1 MNLPKAWV
9 DAPIITALS
18 DAPIDNNLGQNDKFR
33 LTRSMGPV
41 LDILRHYK
49 TQTPLSVAIYGT
61 WGSGKSTAMHWLRE
75 GLEAWN
81 QHVDDN
87 NIQITDKNKTWPH
100 VLSVNF
106 YPWKYTCKEDV
117 WRGLIVEIILAC
129 IKHREKDSKTVGEVV
144 SKFSGFLG
152 SKLITALSALKLKG
166 SLYGV
171 DGTIDVKQLVKVF
184 ENEDINPET
193 AYLNEFE
200 TTLEEWVK
208 DIITPTTNEG
218 ETERHYR
225 LVVFIDDLDRCMP
238 DVALQVL
245 EALKLYLNIPGLI
258 FVLGLDK
265 TVVEQLVTKH
275 YRELGVAEDKS
286 KHYLAKMFQVEVDL
300 EPQDSLVGE
309 YVKNLISDEEWEN
322 LGIKKDSQTK
332 KVFLS
337 AIQELGEHSP
347 RETKRLVNSTLMLA
361 RGAQMVMQD
370 GYHTDTELTA
380 QEAIQVHLIEEVLR
394 RCHPQETHNWMRRLH
409 GQEFFTDWAQE
420 EKRQNLEI
428 SERDNL
434 FSNLYKDP
442 LLQTLVEMDSFPS
455 LGKLQAL
462 PKKTPIAE
470 TRLTLQGEIERQ
482 ARMSWE
488 EITDNDFKAI
498 KTLRFFWCSYE
509 DWSLLS
515 KCKHLQRLLLIHTN
529 FSDIAQLQHLNSLK
543 DLSIYDSDITTGE
556 PLLHLSALKKL
567 DLRLTQ
573 ITDYGFIDDMTNLTM
588 LILSDHK
595 SLDLAKLKNLQLLEH
610 LSLNKSE
617 RENLN
622 GLTALKGLKKLS
634 SLFLHRA
641 HVKNYDALAELKNL
655 QTLSLMGSN
664 IQNLSPLFKCKKLK
678 ELTLPSKFEGKDQT
692 IELKK
697 ALPDLFLKTTS
708 TLE

>member
-9 DAPIITALS
+9 EAPIVTALS

-61 WGSGKSTAMHWLRE
+61 WGSGKSTALHWLRE

-87 NIQITDKNKTWPH
+87 KIQITDKNKTWPH

-117 WRGLIVEIILAC
+117 WRGLIVEIILFC
-129 IKHREKDSKTVGEVV
+129 IERRNKDSKTVDEVV

-152 SKLITALSALKLKG
+152 SKLITALSALKLKR
-166 SLYGV
+166 SFFGV
-171 DGTIDVKQLVKVF
+171 EATIDGKQLVKVF
-184 ENEDINPET
+184 ENQDINPET

-200 TTLEEWVK
+200 TTFKEWVK
-208 DIITPTTNEG
+208 DILTPTTNEG
-218 ETERHYR
+218 EAERHYR

-275 YRELGVAEDKS
+275 YKELGVAEDKS

-322 LGIKKDSQTK
+322 LGIKKTSLAK

-370 GYHTDTELTA
+370 SCNPDKEFTT
-380 QEAIQVHLIEEVLR
+380 QEAIQIHLIEEVLR
-394 RCHPQETHNWMRRLH
+394 RRHPPETYNWMRRSH
-409 GQEFFTDWAQE
+409 GQDFFLSWGHDDNE
-420 EKRQNLEI
+420 HNLI
-428 SERDNL
+428 KSD
-434 FSNLYKDP
+434 LYKDQ
-442 LLQTLVEMDSFPS
+442 LLDSLVNIGSFPS
-455 LGKLQAL
+455 YEKLKFHT
-462 PKKTPIAE
+462 KKRFTMSGSGMTLEKQIRTQGNAPLNKAVGNIE
-470 TRLTLQGEIERQ
+470 TLNL
-482 ARMSWE
+482 
-488 EITDNDFKAI
+488 
-498 KTLRFFWCSYE
+498 YE
-509 DWSLLS
+509 CFDDDWSLIS
-515 KCKHLQRLLLIHTN
+515 KCRLLRELLISGGN
-529 FSDIAQLQHLNSLK
+529 FSDTSLLQPLGAMRALTLRNLP
-543 DLSIYDSDITTGE
+543 ITTGE
-556 PLLHLSALKKL
+556 PLLKLKTL
-567 DLRLTQ
+567 ETLELIETQ
-573 ITDYGFIDDMTNLTM
+573 ITDYSFISEITKLRNLT
-588 LILSDHK
+588 LSDH
-595 SLDLAKLKNLQLLEH
+595 E
-610 LSLNKSE
+610 SLNLSE
-617 RENLN
+617 LKKLNNLEYLELINIKRENLH
-622 GLTALKGLKKLS
+622 GLEDLKKLS
-634 SLFLHRA
+634 ELTLHN
-641 HVKNYDALAELKNL
+641 VKSKNYDALAELK
-655 QTLSLMGSN
+655 
-664 IQNLSPLFKCKKLK
+664 KLK
-678 ELTLPSKFEGKDQT
+678 N
-692 IELKK
+692 
-697 ALPDLFLKTTS
+697 
-708 TLE
+708 LEES